1 METTWKK
8 NTAIFLTAQMISLFG
23 SALVQ
28 FAITWH
34 ITLVTQSGFYMT
46 LAIICGFVPTL
57 LLSPFAGVWAD
68 RYDRKVLVMVSD
80 GCIAVTT
87 LILAISILFGYREL
101 WPLFAA
107 LGIRSFGSA
116 VQMPCIGAILPS
128 IVPEEHLTRING
140 INSSA
145 QALINLLSPMLSA
158 VLLKSAPYFSIFL
171 IDFVTAAVAIAVMLF
186 LFQLPKRDNASF
198 GGANNYLLEL
208 KGGFSYVAKTA
219 YLRNMFV
226 FFALFFFT
234 FAPAAFLTPLQT
246 TRNYGEDEF
255 FLMAIEVAFSIGM
268 LIGGIVIATWGGFQN
283 KVYSMS
289 FAAFMMAGCTLLL
302 GFSIPFWSYLAVM
315 GLFGLSMPIFGTPA
329 MVMLQERVDP
339 DYLGRVLSVMTMISS
354 SLMPLGM
361 LFFGPLAD
369 VLNIEWLLIGTGI
382 AMVLLAALFVSNQAL
397 LQAGR
402 MKEKLDSRL

>member
-8 NTAIFLTAQMISLFG
+8 NTAIFLASQMISLFG

-46 LAIICGFVPTL
+46 LAIICGFVPTF

-68 RYDRKVLVMVSD
+68 RYNRKKLVMVSD

-87 LILAISILFGYREL
+87 LILASSILFGYNEL

-107 LGIRSFGSA
+107 LGIRAFGSA

-140 INSSA
+140 INSTA
-145 QALINLLSPMLSA
+145 QSLITLLSPMLSA
-158 VLLKSAPYFSIFL
+158 VLLKKAPFFSIFF
-171 IDFVTAAVAIAVMLF
+171 IDFVTAAIAIAVLLLF
-186 LFQLPKRDNASF
+186 FQLPKREKSSSQ
-198 GGANNYLLEL
+198 GEHNYIDEL
-208 KGGFSYVAKTA
+208 KEGLSYVWKTH
-219 YLRNMFV
+219 YLRN
-226 FFALFFFT
+226 FFIFLGFFFLM
-234 FAPAAFLTPLQT
+234 FAPAAFLTPLQA
-246 TRNYGEDEF
+246 TRNFGEDEF
-255 FLMAIEVAFSIGM
+255 YLMAIEVAFSIGM
-268 LIGGIVIATWGGFQN
+268 VMGGILIATWGGFQN
-283 KVYSMS
+283 KVHSMS
-289 FAAFMMAGCTLLL
+289 LAAFVMAACTVVL
-302 GFSIPFWSYLAVM
+302 GFSIPLWTYLAVM

-339 DYLGRVLSVMTMISS
+339 NYLGRVLSVMTMISS

-361 LFFGPLAD
+361 LLFGPLAD
-369 VLNIEWLLIGTGI
+369 VIAIEWLLIGTGI
-382 AMVLLAALFVSNQAL
+382 AMVFLSVLFLSNKPLLE
-397 LQAGR
+397 AGI
-402 MKEKLDSRL
+402 KAKLNL